1 MTLTF
6 PQDFTFGTATAA
18 YQIEGAVTEDG
29 RCPSIWDT
37 FSHTPGATIAG
48 DTGDVATDSYHRWRE
63 DLALLKDLGVDAYRF
78 SIAWSRVI
86 PDGTGEVNEKGMAF
100 YEALVDELLA
110 HDITPVVTMFHFDLP
125 LALYERGGWANRET
139 VDAFERFPH
148 QLIGDIRLAHRFERR
163 RMRFLQIIS

>member
-37 FSHTPGATIAG
+37 FSHTPGATLAG

-78 SIAWSRVI
+78 SIAVPRIIST
-86 PDGTGEVNEKGMAF
+86 PDGVPNEKGLDF
-100 YEALVDELLA
+100 YEGVVDALLEA
-110 HDITPVVTMFHFDLP
+110 GIKPVVTLYHWDLP
-125 LALYERGGWANRET
+125 QYLGDEGGWLNRRT
-139 VDAFERFPH
+139 A
-148 QLIGDIRLAHRFERR
+148 
-163 RMRFLQIIS
+163 MC

>member
-78 SIAWSRVI
+78 SIAVPASYRRLMACPTKKASTSTKASWTPCWRPASSR
-86 PDGTGEVNEKGMAF
+86 
-100 YEALVDELLA
+100 
-110 HDITPVVTMFHFDLP
+110 
-125 LALYERGGWANRET
+125 
-139 VDAFERFPH
+139 
-148 QLIGDIRLAHRFERR
+148 
-163 RMRFLQIIS
+163 S